1 VLNYQL
7 TDFLRTQT
15 QQNAKVPV
23 PQDLSTSDD
32 PKQIADFLIRDNGLD
47 RARQIA
53 MEGTTTANEKG
64 DLYRLSVWREVKRIL
79 RDWTENP
86 E

>member
-1 VLNYQL
+1 VLTYQL
-7 TDFLRTQT
+7 TEFLRTQT

-23 PQDLSTSDD
+23 PQDLSASDD

-47 RARQIA
+47 RARQNA
-53 MEGTTTANEKG
+53 VEGTTTANEKG

-79 RDWTENP
+79 RDWTEDP